1 MPLEKGCLMN
11 TGNCKQRCF
20 GDWGIRPIDR
30 SSNVAFLPLMEA
42 RMSLIHLSL
51 QLRWLLL
58 ASLVVLYAFAPAQS
72 QTTREGAPSLELS
85 TAADF
90 YVPLRDFAVAYVDE
104 RDRLSAQE
112 IIGLSDAFKPIETPF
127 VDFGLLEG
135 RVWLQV
141 EIQNPTARAGP
152 WRIDFARQY
161 IENLRA
167 YIVRPGEAPVL
178 FFENGAEDRFDAR
191 EIKSRLLTQD
201 FSVPSGDQI
210 TLLISYTSSATTF
223 LPAGIGTP
231 SAVVNRHKT
240 ESSLND
246 FLNGGLWAVIAIA
259 FIMTP
264 IIGWR
269 ISASF
274 SAYILAGFF
283 YVFHADGYTFQYL
296 FPNIPW
302 LNSRLNLFFML
313 TLAACALAFVRQLFD
328 YASHSPRFDLL
339 IKTMMFGAAF
349 FAVLAIPFIDV
360 PIIMVAGYAFVPLCS
375 LTQGAAGIVAWRKG
389 LAGATPY
396 LIGGAL
402 VVASFGYATISHLV
416 PGQFNID
423 KTLDFGHVVLLLE
436 CFVFAAAIMLRVLEI
451 RTERDQAVYAE
462 LELTREQL
470 ALSSKLRDS
479 QTAYQQAREQSQKHR
494 AQLSAVSHDLQ
505 QPLAALRLGLN
516 DMKLRDE
523 DTRHQM
529 RAAFDFLEQLSID
542 QLTADQDAP
551 HHAVASE
558 RSIETFE
565 ISSVLD
571 NVAAI
576 FQIQAQEKS
585 IEFSYKRATDRV
597 ETDPVSLLRV
607 VSNLVANAV
616 HHAQHGEIHLSTSK
630 RDEGIEVAVSDTGI
644 GIAPGDLARLLKRNE
659 KGRDSDGSG
668 LGLALVQELSNDM
681 GYQFNI
687 QSTLGQGTQATLLI
701 LNAKTD

>member
-1 MPLEKGCLMN
+1 M
-11 TGNCKQRCF
+11 T
-20 GDWGIRPIDR
+20 
-30 SSNVAFLPLMEA
+30 SS
-42 RMSLIHLSL
+42 HLTQFYL
-51 QLRWLLL
+51 LLRWFVLIALMGL
-58 ASLVVLYAFAPAQS
+58 TAIASSYS
-72 QTTREGAPSLELS
+72 QTTPERPTAIELS

-90 YVPLRDFAVAYVDE
+90 YLSLSDFAVAYVDE
-104 RDRLSAQE
+104 GGSVSADD
-112 IIGLSDAFKPIETPF
+112 IIALSDQFEPIETPYI
-127 VDFGLLEG
+127 DFGLLEG

-167 YIVRPGEAPVL
+167 YIVRPGEALAL
-178 FFENGAEDRFDAR
+178 FFENGAEDPFDAR
-191 EIKSRLLTQD
+191 EIKSRLLTKD
-201 FSVPSGDQI
+201 FSVPSGDRI

-231 SAVVNRHKT
+231 SAVVNRHKS

-259 FIMTP
+259 LIMTP

-274 SAYILAGFF
+274 STYILAGFF

-313 TLAACALAFVRQLFD
+313 ALAACALAFVRQLFN
-328 YASHSPRFDLL
+328 YASHSPRFDLF
-339 IKTMMFGAAF
+339 IKSMILGAAL
-349 FAVLAIPFIDV
+349 FAVLAIPFINV

-375 LTQGAAGIVAWRKG
+375 LTQGVAGIVAWRKG

-396 LIGGAL
+396 LIGGVL
-402 VVASFGYATISHLV
+402 VVTSFGYATIAHLV

-423 KTLDFGHVVLLLE
+423 RTLDFGHVVLLLE

-451 RTERDQAVYAE
+451 RTQRDQAVYAE

-505 QPLAALRLGLN
+505 QPLAALRIGLN

-529 RAAFDFLEQLSID
+529 SAAFDFLEQLSID
-542 QLTADQDAP
+542 QLDADRDDPQSA
-551 HHAVASE
+551 AASE
-558 RSIETFE
+558 SSIEAFE

-585 IEFSYKRATDRV
+585 IGFSYTRAMDRV
-597 ETDPVSLLRV
+597 ETDPVSLLRA

-616 HHAQHGEIHLSTSK
+616 HHAQRGEIHLSASK
-630 RDEGIEVAVSDTGI
+630 RDAGVEVEVSDTGL
-644 GIAPGDLARLLKRNE
+644 GIAPDDLAQLQRRNQ
-659 KGRDSDGSG
+659 KGPDSDGRG
-668 LGLALVQELSNDM
+668 LCLALVQELSEDM
-681 GYQFNI
+681 GYTFNI
-687 QSTLGQGTQATLLI
+687 QSTPGKGTRCTLLI
-701 LNAKTD
+701 PNADPD

>member
-1 MPLEKGCLMN
+1 
-11 TGNCKQRCF
+11 
-20 GDWGIRPIDR
+20 
-30 SSNVAFLPLMEA
+30 
-42 RMSLIHLSL
+42 MSLNDLTHIFS
-51 QLRWLLL
+51 QLKWFVF
-58 ASLVVLYAFAPAQS
+58 ACLVGLCGIAPAHS
-72 QTTREGAPSLELS
+72 QTGFTETPPIELS
-85 TAADF
+85 TAPDF
-90 YVPLRDFAVAYVDE
+90 YLPLRDFAFAYIDEGGTISVD
-104 RDRLSAQE
+104 E
-112 IIGLSDAFKPIETPF
+112 IIGLSDQFQPIETPYI
-127 VDFGLLEG
+127 DFGLLDG

-167 YIVRPGEAPVL
+167 YIVRPGETPVL
-178 FFENGAEDRFDAR
+178 FFENGAEDPFDAR
-191 EIKSRLLTQD
+191 EIKTRLLTQD

-231 SAVVNRHKT
+231 SAVVNRHKS

-259 FIMTP
+259 LIMTP

-274 SAYILAGFF
+274 SAYILAGFL
-283 YVFHADGYTFQYL
+283 YVLHADGYTFQYL
-296 FPNIPW
+296 FPNSPW
-302 LNSRLNLFFML
+302 LNSRLNLVFML
-313 TLAACALAFVRQLFD
+313 ALAACALAFVRQLFD
-328 YASHSPRFDLL
+328 YASHSPRFDLFT
-339 IKTMMFGAAF
+339 KFMMIGAAF
-349 FAVLAIPFIDV
+349 FAVLAIPFINV
-360 PIIMVAGYAFVPLCS
+360 PFIMIAGYSFVPLCS
-375 LTQGAAGIVAWRKG
+375 LTQGVAGIVAWRKG

-402 VVASFGYATISHLV
+402 VVASFGYATIAHLI

-423 KTLDFGHVVLLLE
+423 NTLDFGHLVLLLE

-451 RTERDQAVYAE
+451 RTQRDQAVQTE

-479 QTAYQQAREQSQKHR
+479 QNAYQQAREQSQKHR

-505 QPLAALRLGLN
+505 QPLAALRIGLN

-523 DTRHQM
+523 NTRSQM
-529 RAAFDFLEQLSID
+529 RAAFSFLEQLSID
-542 QLTADQDAP
+542 QLHADGHDQ
-551 HHAVASE
+551 HLVASSE
-558 RSIETFE
+558 RSTEVFE

-576 FQIQAQEKS
+576 FEIQAKEKS
-585 IEFSYKRATDRV
+585 IGFYYDRSTSRV
-597 ETDPVSLLRV
+597 QTDPVSLLRV

-616 HHAQHGEIHLSTSK
+616 NHAQHGEISLSTSK
-630 RDEGIEVAVSDTGI
+630 RDEGIEVVISDTGI
-644 GIAPGDLARLLKRNE
+644 GISTRDLERLLKRNE
-659 KGRDSDGSG
+659 KGSNSDGSG
-668 LGLALVQELSNDM
+668 LGLAFVQELSRDM
-681 GYQFNI
+681 GYQFDI
-687 QSTLGQGTQATLLI
+687 RSTPGEGTRATLI
-701 LNAKTD
+701 IPNADI

>member
-1 MPLEKGCLMN
+1 MGYPPHRRQLECGVPFAH
-11 TGNCKQRCF
+11 GN
-20 GDWGIRPIDR
+20 
-30 SSNVAFLPLMEA
+30 A
-42 RMSLIHLSL
+42 RMNLNHVTYLCL
-51 QLRWLLL
+51 QLRW
-58 ASLVVLYAFAPAQS
+58 VVLAGLLGFSVGVPAHG
-72 QTTREGAPSLELS
+72 QTTPEELSPIELS

-90 YVPLRDFAVAYVDE
+90 YLSLSDFAVAYVDE
-104 RDRLSAQE
+104 DGSVSADD
-112 IIGLSDAFKPIETPF
+112 IIGLPDQFQPIRTPYI
-127 VDFGLLEG
+127 DFGLLEG
-135 RVWLQV
+135 RVWLQI

-178 FFENGAEDRFDAR
+178 FFENGAGAPFSAR

-201 FSVPSGDQI
+201 FNVPSGDRI

-231 SAVVNRHKT
+231 SAVVNRHKS

-259 FIMTP
+259 LIMMP

-313 TLAACALAFVRQLFD
+313 ALAACALAFVRQLFN
-328 YASHSPRFDLL
+328 YASHSPQFDRF
-339 IKTMMFGAAF
+339 IKTMMLGAAV

-360 PIIMVAGYAFVPLCS
+360 PVIMVAGYAFVPLCS
-375 LTQGAAGIVAWRKG
+375 LTQGVAGIVAWRKG

-402 VVASFGYATISHLV
+402 VVASFGYATIAHLV

-451 RTERDQAVYAE
+451 RTQRDQAVHAE

-505 QPLAALRLGLN
+505 QPLAALRIGLN

-542 QLTADQDAP
+542 QLSADRDDP
-551 HHAVASE
+551 HHAADSE
-558 RSIETFE
+558 RSIEAFE

-576 FQIQAQEKS
+576 FEIQANEKC
-585 IEFSYKRATDRV
+585 IGFSYDRSTIRV
-597 ETDPVSLLRV
+597 QTDPVSLLRV

-616 HHAQHGEIHLSTSK
+616 NHAQHGEIHLSTSK
-630 RDEGIEVAVSDTGI
+630 RDEGIEVTVSDTGI
-644 GIAPGDLARLLKRNE
+644 GIAPRDIERLLQRHE
-659 KGRDSDGSG
+659 KGADSGGSG
-668 LGLALVQELSNDM
+668 LGLSLVQELSRDM
-681 GYQFNI
+681 GYRFDM
-687 QSTLGQGTQATLLI
+687 QSTLGEGTRATLLI
-701 LNAKTD
+701 PKADPD